1 VRERERERERERVRD
16 MQAKLLPRSM
26 VIWMLES
33 VVPIGFCFFFVV
45 VVVVD
50 SSSDGLASS

>member
-1 VRERERERERERVRD
+1 VRERERERERVRD